1 MKRFIGLC
9 LIIASLG
16 LVFYVYNG
24 QDETTSIQEQ
34 MKAEIIQNQKA
45 QSRQNPVNGH
55 VVAKEV
61 PSVNRIN
68 EKTPDI
74 HNTNINIP
82 SKVETTDEDMTDNN
96 LILPNIEENQETVTT
111 SSETSKKEKIAEVIA
126 NATAILTIP
135 KIDVEV
141 AVTEGVTMDNLK
153 YAVAHYT
160 ETAAFGANGNA
171 CVAGH
176 RSYTYNEFFNR
187 LDELSIDDQIQVT
200 TAEGTFRYKVSQTLV
215 VAPRDTWVLQ
225 DQGKAELTLI
235 TCTPIRTA
243 THRLIIKADLVT
255 E

>member
-1 MKRFIGLC
+1 MKRLIGLC

-16 LVFYVYNG
+16 LLFYVYKG

-34 MKAEIIQNQKA
+34 MKAEIIQNQKE

-55 VVAKEV
+55 VVAKEI

-68 EKTPDI
+68 EKAPDL

-82 SKVETTDEDMTDNN
+82 SKDETTPEEIDGDDV
-96 LILPNIEENQETVTT
+96 ILPNIVDTQETDTA
-111 SSETSKKEKIAEVIA
+111 SSETTRKEKIAEVIA
-126 NATAILTIP
+126 NASAILTIP
-135 KIDVEV
+135 KIDLEV

-153 YAVAHYT
+153 YAIAHYT
-160 ETAAFGANGNA
+160 ETAAFGTGGNA

-187 LDELSIDDQIQVT
+187 LDELGLDDQIQVT
-200 TAEGTFRYKVSQTLV
+200 TASGTYRYEVYQVLV
-215 VAPRDTWVLQ
+215 VEPKDTWVLQ

-243 THRLIIKADLVT
+243 THRLIIKANLIT